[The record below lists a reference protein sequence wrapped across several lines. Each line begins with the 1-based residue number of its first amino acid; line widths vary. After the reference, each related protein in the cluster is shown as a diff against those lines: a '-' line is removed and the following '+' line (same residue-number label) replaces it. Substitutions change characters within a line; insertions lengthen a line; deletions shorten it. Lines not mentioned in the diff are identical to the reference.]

1 MQIKNLVRSILCLFF
16 VFNFA
21 FVYAQDIHMRLQTR
35 MSYSW
40 DKAEHGNTSCDF
52 LSLAIDGTQN
62 EEFSYSAFQHFNRFD
77 RVSKDDPLAA
87 TDWLYLKWRRK
98 QVEVSAGKQMIEY
111 GGEEYDA
118 APIDLYTS
126 GVYWD
131 NMASFSYALNLA
143 YWLGE
148 NKVTF
153 QVAEMPLAD
162 KKSDMAYSLS
172 WRGKIGCYEPK
183 HSLNMFGQGEGTAK
197 LASFVLGNIFHVG
210 PARMYLDF
218 INRWNGKS
226 VKLFKDFSVV
236 ASTTVGVTEWMDVR
250 LKYNYDYNDN
260 IIDMTCPMGTHQS
273 GYLAAMELYPLKKNK
288 DVRLHLLYRY
298 KDCSSLCIGFAWRM
312 SLV

>member
-1 MQIKNLVRSILCLFF
+1 MQNIKIVRRILCLLC
-16 VFNFA
+16 VVNFTSSS
-21 FVYAQDIHMRLQTR
+21 AQDIHMRLQTR

-40 DKAEHGNTSCDF
+40 NKAEHGNADCEF
-52 LSLAIDGTQN
+52 LSLALDGSLN
-62 EEFSYSAFQHFNRFD
+62 EEISYSAFQHFNRFD
-77 RVSKDDPLAA
+77 RVTKDDPLAA

-131 NMASFSYALNLA
+131 NIVSFSYALNLA

-148 NKVTF
+148 NKITF
-153 QVAEMPLAD
+153 QVAEMPLTEE
-162 KKSDMAYSLS
+162 KRDMAYSLS
-172 WRGKIGCYEPK
+172 WRGKLGCYEPK
-183 HSLNMFGQGEGTAK
+183 HSLNMFGQGEGISK
-197 LASFVLGNIFHVG
+197 LGSFVLGNIFQVG

-226 VKLFKDFSVV
+226 VRFLKDFSVV
-236 ASTTVGVTEWMDVR
+236 ASATVQILDWMDVR
-250 LKYNYDYNDN
+250 LKYNYDYNEN
-260 IIDMTCPMGTHQS
+260 IVDMTCPMGTNQS

-298 KDCSSLCIGFAWRM
+298 KDYSSLCVGFSWRM
-312 SLV
+312 NII